1 MLSSLCSTGA
11 SVFFVNMI
19 AVSSFGACGLEL
31 SMFVKYAV
39 TIIMNMI
46 QPQAMRTQR
55 QLDTGKKPPSIDWG
69 QRVPP
74 IVFIFLV
81 SIMYMPIVPIME
93 FFGLAYFGCMY
104 VVWRHQCLHVYAQE
118 FEGGGDT
125 TWQQLFGFLI
135 ASLYMSQFVF
145 IAYMGIKEGATQ
157 GGLGF
162 VPLILTLW
170 VHRFLIRSTIHPLRN
185 LSLKAAADV
194 DIADG
199 ELTAEDVGAGYGQPA
214 LDPEL
219 DEREPMPYRR
229 ELQEIE

>member
-104 VVWRHQCLHVYAQE
+104 VVWRHQCL
-118 FEGGGDT
+118 
-125 TWQQLFGFLI
+125 
-135 ASLYMSQFVF
+135 
-145 IAYMGIKEGATQ
+145 ATRVSCSCA
-157 GGLGF
+157 L
-162 VPLILTLW
+162 
-170 VHRFLIRSTIHPLRN
+170 RFRCHAGPITANYH
-185 LSLKAAADV
+185 KA
-194 DIADG
+194 
-199 ELTAEDVGAGYGQPA
+199 P
-214 LDPEL
+214 
-219 DEREPMPYRR
+219 R
-229 ELQEIE
+229 